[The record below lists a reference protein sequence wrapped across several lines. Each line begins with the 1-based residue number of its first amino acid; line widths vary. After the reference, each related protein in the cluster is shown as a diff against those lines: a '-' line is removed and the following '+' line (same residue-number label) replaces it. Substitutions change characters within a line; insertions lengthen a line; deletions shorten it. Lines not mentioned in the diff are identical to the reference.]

1 MRTYMLGGGFGRR
14 LNGDYGVP
22 ALLAAKAL
30 GKPVKVVFSR
40 EDDSRF
46 DSPRS
51 ASVQNVSM
59 AFDADDKVIG
69 MQHAAAAGWPT
80 AAMAPFFL
88 GPGANGEK
96 FDPFSIN
103 GANHWYDVGAHR
115 YARS

>member
-1 MRTYMLGGGFGRR
+1 MNAIGLQKDGRWELHTGNQWQSLILPTLGQALGVAPGMRTYMLGGGFGRR

-22 ALLAAKAL
+22 ALLATKAL

-69 MQHAAAAGWPT
+69 MQHAAARGWPT
-80 AAMAPFFL
+80 
-88 GPGANGEK
+88 
-96 FDPFSIN
+96 
-103 GANHWYDVGAHR
+103 
-115 YARS
+115 